1 MVAAAHHHKL
11 VLLHV
16 LAGHVPGFALRAAVF
31 HPAYAYAFSLPDGV
45 ESEADVLADHAA
57 LGCTDRARRMGQI
70 AVEEFAERTLADE
83 TDAGRVALGVHRQA
97 CLFGDPAHLGFL
109 QLRQRKNRARELR
122 LTQSVQEI
130 ALVLALVR
138 RFEQFVA
145 PGMFPL
151 ANFAYACIVAG

>member
-16 LAGHVPGFALRAAVF
+16 LAGHVPGFALRAAAF
-31 HPAYAYAFSLPDGV
+31 HAAYAYALSLPDGV

-57 LGCTDRARRMGQI
+57 LGGADRARRMGQI

-83 TDAGRVALGVHRQA
+83 TDSGRGFLRVHRQA

-109 QLRQRKNRARELR
+109 QLRQGKDRTGELR
-122 LTQSVQEI
+122 LAEPVQEI
-130 ALVLALVR
+130 ALVLALVCR
-138 RFEQFVA
+138 LEQFEA
-145 PGMFPL
+145 
-151 ANFAYACIVAG
+151 

>member
-1 MVAAAHHHKL
+1 MVVAAHHYKL

-16 LAGHVPGFALRAAVF
+16 LAGHVPGLALRAAVF

-57 LGCTDRARRMGQI
+57 LGCADRTGHARQI
-70 AVEEFAERTLADE
+70 TVEEFAERTLADE
-83 TDAGRVALGVHRQA
+83 TDAGRVFLGVHRQA

-109 QLRQRKNRARELR
+109 QLRQRKNRTGELR
-122 LTQSVQEI
+122 LAEPVQEI

-138 RFEQFVA
+138 RFEQLVT
-145 PGMFPL
+145 PPH
-151 ANFAYACIVAG
+151 FAHAGVVAGGDAP